1 MVTSFKDRKTTS
13 VVSTPSSASS
23 NPGVLLG
30 GVSGS
35 RTPTLSLNNIHYPIS
50 EAPSSHPP
58 LPPVAGREQATTVN
72 ETMTSRAEEVIGGEV
87 ILWEPSLRQASCH
100 LRWREGHEP
109 DFQDICA
116 SSKTLSTYI
125 SKNVVNPFL
134 EHAGDNTIKIFFAGA
149 GQGPLRNSVWRIRVV
164 GLIEVWS
171 EGVTWV
177 EHW

>member
-1 MVTSFKDRKTTS
+1 MQRLLPFKRLRLCALTRIKKSRCNKGCEEGGIINSFTRLCTSASTRKSLVRKAKWMVTSFKDRKTTS

-109 DFQDICA
+109 D
-116 SSKTLSTYI
+116 
-125 SKNVVNPFL
+125 
-134 EHAGDNTIKIFFAGA
+134 
-149 GQGPLRNSVWRIRVV
+149 
-164 GLIEVWS
+164 
-171 EGVTWV
+171 
-177 EHW
+177 